1 MEMRELLTVVIPCKN
16 ELFFIS
22 NLLSNL
28 NSQNYIEGTKVSVA
42 DSSDDVG
49 TNLHIYSQSGKT
61 CNIEIVKGGLPA
73 VARNNGAKNITTPYI
88 LFLDSDMTLPNK
100 TFISNI
106 LNEIITKKGSL
117 LTCKVRTTNRNYDYV
132 YKVFDMIQ
140 RFHRITGPFALGGIM
155 LFRTEDF
162 NKCGGFN
169 EDDII
174 AEDYNLSRKINS
186 NNFILSNQIILTDD
200 RRFKKK
206 GVWYMLKLMILTYI
220 NRNNNE
226 FYKKSFSYWS

>member
-1 MEMRELLTVVIPCKN
+1 MKELLTVVIPCKN
-16 ELFFIS
+16 ESFFIS

-28 NSQNYIEGTKVSVA
+28 NSQNYILGTNVRVA
-42 DSSDDVG
+42 DSSDDFSTV
-49 TNLHIYSQSGKT
+49 LHIYSESGKT
-61 CNIEIVKGGLPA
+61 CNVKIVEGGLPSI
-73 VARNNGAKNITTPYI
+73 ARNNGAKNVTTPYI

-100 TFISNI
+100 TFISDI

-117 LTCKVRTTNRNYDYV
+117 LTCKVRTTDRSYNYV
-132 YKVFDMIQ
+132 YKVFDLIQ

-155 LFRTEDF
+155 LFKTDDF

-169 EDDII
+169 EDDVI

-186 NNFILSNQIILTDD
+186 DNFILSNQFILTDA

-206 GVWYMLKLMILTYI
+206 GIWYMLKLMILTYI
-220 NRNNNE
+220 NRDNKE